1 MASFTQWYR
10 ENFDVQLHHET
21 TQMLE
26 DSALLFDTANHFL
39 MLCRAN
45 DVEPTAEMADSTGG
59 HETAPAAAAPV
70 LPPDPIVM
78 DPWTDAPP

>member
-1 MASFTQWYR
+1 
-10 ENFDVQLHHET
+10 
-21 TQMLE
+21 MLE
-26 DSALLFDTANHFL
+26 DSALLFETANHFL

-45 DVEPTAEMADSTGG
+45 DVEPTAEMAASTGG